1 MHKNLE
7 HVIILFFGTIP
18 ASSTPPPSLFPLAL
32 SSPSPTVH
40 LFIYL
45 THLQAATGAKAKL
58 QLELDLLSPALGYL
72 LLLRQLP
79 SPSFPPPSVCF
90 MTSCYFYCYW
100 VASFGLP
107 RVLVPHKFF
116 APLSGSP
123 ILGML
128 LIFSS
133 LSATA
138 NELISSMLCHLPRP
152 LLLPEH
158 WQLHLDPISNIICTH
173 LRPSSLSNLLE
184 LHNRSSSSD

>member
-18 ASSTPPPSLFPLAL
+18 ASCTPPPLSPPPPPLTPPPPA
-32 SSPSPTVH
+32 VH

-45 THLQAATGAKAKL
+45 THLQAATGAGAATGARPL
-58 QLELDLLSPALGYL
+58 VSCFGVLVTSPAT
-72 LLLRQLP
+72 P
-79 SPSFPPPSVCF
+79 PSFPPLSVCF

-128 LIFSS
+128 LIFFSS

-138 NELISSMLCHLPRP
+138 NELISSMLCHL
-152 LLLPEH
+152 
-158 WQLHLDPISNIICTH
+158 
-173 LRPSSLSNLLE
+173 LRPP
-184 LHNRSSSSD
+184 